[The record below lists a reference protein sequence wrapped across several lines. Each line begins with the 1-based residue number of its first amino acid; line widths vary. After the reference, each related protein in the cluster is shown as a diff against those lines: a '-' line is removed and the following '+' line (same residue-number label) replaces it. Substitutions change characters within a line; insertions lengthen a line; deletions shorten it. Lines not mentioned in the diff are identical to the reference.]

1 MASAS
6 LSRQRSSARRLA
18 ALPGQTEDS
27 QGSASSLLNPPRHTN
42 RVTTVNWNRA
52 IRWCRH
58 RGRRQDMMASWQ
70 LSQVVCRHPITMR
83 LQKVPLAVM
92 SNPDAG
98 MMAAC
103 VPNHKA
109 LGASVNRR
117 NSLSFCVVL
126 LCSSDTIGAP
136 DDCNAPIWSTLDAIQ
151 IDHFVFL
158 SISVVP
164 AIYSARDAGSV

>member
-1 MASAS
+1 
-6 LSRQRSSARRLA
+6 
-18 ALPGQTEDS
+18 
-27 QGSASSLLNPPRHTN
+27 
-42 RVTTVNWNRA
+42 
-52 IRWCRH
+52 
-58 RGRRQDMMASWQ
+58 
-70 LSQVVCRHPITMR
+70 MR